1 MVKLICFE
9 GAHGSGKGTLIDF
22 FLKEL
27 EAKSV
32 GSYSVIRDSEFPE
45 FEVVKRNIR
54 SGTLSDRQE
63 IITTVAETRAL
74 IYERHINPLL
84 RTLDF
89 ALLDRSYHTSAV
101 WQSRSF
107 DEMLGVITEN
117 ERRGIPRADLT
128 LILHAP
134 TEVIRARLESRGRAD
149 LSEHSFA
156 QTMSDQEKYLYL
168 ADNLDG
174 CVAINTN
181 REPAVLARKIYN
193 LIFANSAL

>member
-1 MVKLICFE
+1 MLF
-9 GAHGSGKGTLIDF
+9 
-22 FLKEL
+22 
-27 EAKSV
+27 
-32 GSYSVIRDSEFPE
+32 
-45 FEVVKRNIR
+45 R
-54 SGTLSDRQE
+54 S
-63 IITTVAETRAL
+63 
-74 IYERHINPLL
+74 
-84 RTLDF
+84 
-89 ALLDRSYHTSAV
+89 
-101 WQSRSF
+101 
-107 DEMLGVITEN
+107 
-117 ERRGIPRADLT
+117 